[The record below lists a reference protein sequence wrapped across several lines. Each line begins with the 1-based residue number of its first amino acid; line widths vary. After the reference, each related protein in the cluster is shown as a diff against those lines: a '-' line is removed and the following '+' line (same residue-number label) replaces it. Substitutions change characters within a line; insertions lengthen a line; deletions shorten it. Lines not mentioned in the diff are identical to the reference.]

1 MRITESQLR
10 RIVREEII
18 KEHDGRGASRRQEYA
33 DQRFDNR
40 IPGPQERMLIPQ
52 LQKGDPVT
60 VRGYQGRPIRGLDHT
75 DPLDQGTLI
84 PIGSEAIFVKRGPAR
99 TQIIFK
105 GRTLS
110 IDNGALDAV
119 K

>member
-18 KEHDGRGASRRQEYA
+18 KESMDAPDRRQEYA
-33 DQRFDNR
+33 DQKFDNR
-40 IPGPQERMLIPQ
+40 IPGPQEQMLIPQ
-52 LQKGDPVT
+52 LQRGDLVT
-60 VRGYQGRPIRGLDHT
+60 VRGYQGRPIRGVDDT

-84 PIGSEAIFVKRGPAR
+84 PIGSEAIFVKRGPVL

-110 IDNGALDAV
+110 IYNGYLDAV

>member
-1 MRITESQLR
+1 
-10 RIVREEII
+10 
-18 KEHDGRGASRRQEYA
+18 
-33 DQRFDNR
+33 
-40 IPGPQERMLIPQ
+40 MLIPQ

-60 VRGYQGRPIRGLDHT
+60 VRGYQGRPIRGVDHT

-84 PIGSEAIFVKRGPAR
+84 PIGSEVTFVKRGPVT

-105 GRTLS
+105 GRTPS
-110 IDNGALDAV
+110 INNGYLDAV

>member
-10 RIVREEII
+10 RIVREEIT
-18 KEHDGRGASRRQEYA
+18 KESMDAPDWRQEYA
-33 DQRFDNR
+33 DQKFDNR

-60 VRGYQGRPIRGLDHT
+60 VRGYQGRPIRGVDDT

-84 PIGSEAIFVKRGPAR
+84 PIGSEAIFVKRGPVM

-110 IDNGALDAV
+110 INNGYLDAV
-119 K
+119 R